1 MLLVKISGDFL
12 ISSGACDFHGVIRGK
27 IDWDKMNM
35 SLFQLGSI
43 GRKMIQLGILVYGL
57 MGCVHHLDHQ
67 PPVEALKEPLV
78 FGKIQLWQDK
88 PSGRIFLP
96 DRSSIE
102 FIEQKTGTRYE
113 MEVEGA
119 SSFFFLSLTPGVYQ
133 VSQVVIYEGGFR
145 ARAEVPLVFT
155 VPEDGIG
162 YLGNWR
168 FHLNPPNFSRDLEL
182 TITSELVEAIVE
194 LRIRYP
200 AFSGKSIS
208 TILVEPQELR
218 SRLYEMT
225 PYPRFRWF
233 NRHNPT

>member
-1 MLLVKISGDFL
+1 
-12 ISSGACDFHGVIRGK
+12 
-27 IDWDKMNM
+27 MNRPI
-35 SLFQLGSI
+35 FQLRSFGK
-43 GRKMIQLGILVYGL
+43 GLIQLGFLWIGL
-57 MGCVHHLDHQ
+57 MGCVHQLDQH
-67 PPVEALKEPLV
+67 PPEKSLKEPLV
-78 FGKIQLWQDK
+78 FGKIHLWQDE
-88 PSGRIFLP
+88 PSGRISVP

-102 FIEQKTGTRYE
+102 FIEQQGGTRYR

-133 VSQVVIYEGGFR
+133 VTQVVIYEGGFR

-155 VPEDGIG
+155 VPEDGVG

-182 TITSELVEAIVE
+182 TITSESVEAIVE
-194 LRIRYP
+194 LRVRYP
-200 AFSGKSIS
+200 SFSGKSIS
-208 TILVEPQELR
+208 TLVVEPKALR
-218 SRLYEMT
+218 SRLFEMT